1 MVAEARNGQHGQ
13 RVLVKQGTQH
23 AAAGK
28 EGGEVK
34 ARQILVRTLF
44 TVAGDEAVYQ
54 LGILCMQRL
63 IVQPRLFQGVL
74 TPVGDENVGTG
85 NKLFQ
90 RLAATGALGVENHA
104 GLVGVFQIVR
114 GILLLIL
121 RTAFVD
127 CGVPQRVACG
137 SLDLNHLG
145 AQISQIAGA
154 AGGGNKG
161 GQLHYLDA
169 LQWAFDLVHGCSSCI
184 KDSACRGRFRCW
196 CGPARSG

>member
-44 TVAGDEAVYQ
+44 TVAGDEAIYQ

-74 TPVGDENVGTG
+74 TPVGDENVSTG

-127 CGVPQRVACG
+127 
-137 SLDLNHLG
+137 
-145 AQISQIAGA
+145 
-154 AGGGNKG
+154 
-161 GQLHYLDA
+161 
-169 LQWAFDLVHGCSSCI
+169 
-184 KDSACRGRFRCW
+184 
-196 CGPARSG
+196 